1 MERDRFGDA
10 RRPEHGSNNGQRV
23 EVEAPSGD
31 RRQAAE
37 IRRYGMMTCT
47 GLMIAS
53 AGALA
58 VLFLKPY
65 MPSTPFRFLFSLL
78 AKGGLVSGLA
88 LATGSLVCLLAAN
101 LRSRLEMDVPE
112 TGCATGTGPGTCGAT
127 PGTVSDTRRKPLRP
141 RRELPDLVGWL
152 YNLADLGFLKWWYFV
167 GTFILLAGVIG
178 LVTWQWNA
186 IGGYFVFFTV
196 LAVTVGFYLLAY
208 YLAER
213 ARIGSSIVFIIASAL
228 VPVSFY
234 VFNHFKIA
242 GRSFDLNVMG
252 IACSLIAAAVYALN
266 SYRSRNQVMFA
277 FTMLTG
283 LSLLFFILRASGTS
297 VHFWGPWFAG
307 AAALYFIAGYV
318 MKRAGLDSCS
328 KTMFAVGNAGIAMG
342 LLTTIGDIEYFV
354 GPGLKTSGIL
364 LMSSAAAL
372 LIGSY
377 TYDDRVLAYVSSGLI
392 LASSFFMAREPGT
405 AWCLTA
411 PAITAAAGILLALG
425 LADRLLVEEHDG
437 GPFVYSGVAALLG
450 IVGVTAGK
458 DAVFNI
464 PRLWRES
471 GRPEVLSS
479 LVTAA
484 MAACLMWAA
493 AIVQRKKALGYLAFA
508 ITVYASLVGLGYCV
522 YDLPIYIARSFTH
535 TVYTY
540 MFAWALVFSCAAL
553 VLGRLDPD
561 GGRFRFLSEPLAWAG
576 LAYLASGTG
585 VATWVAT
592 HRYAPVALALSGLGA
607 MLAAAFLGTRG
618 RIAEWMERPVWLGS
632 ILVGTAAVSCS
643 LQSSSWSMYYGNVL
657 SIAALTACI
666 FMIGAARRQK
676 AFFVTASCVYGTAS
690 LGSFIYY
697 SVSNPTLTPATGGWQ
712 IVSLFSIAALAIG
725 CSFYLDDVFAHAAG
739 HVFAAIGLIA
749 LGYKLD
755 LYPQHAGYW
764 LAGAGALFSFTAF
777 ASNAIGKRGFATA
790 GWLTSAG
797 LLAGAIVRPMAVG
810 QVTEA
815 IVTIAISIGISAAS
829 AAAYRKDVLAYV
841 PLALSMVETAYVL
854 ATRRP
859 YFFPITVSGLI
870 FLGPAILYL
879 GAAWLFR
886 EKSRRLSDVLLQAAA
901 AFTVVGTIAQLVAM
915 RHVRADWLVV
925 ATFFTA
931 ASIYAAIGMLKEFGW
946 MAHLSFANFFL
957 GYAMVLADRH
967 VSSQY
972 AYLYCMPI
980 GLYIIFL
987 GYWAERAG
995 REKRLVQL
1003 LHGAGFTI
1011 LALSSFIPSLGE
1023 KGRFS
1028 AAVLLTMS
1036 LASIG
1041 VAFRQRRKVFLA
1053 SGLIFIVI
1061 TGIVRLWSPAGA
1073 LPWSVYAVIVGA
1085 LILIGGIL
1093 FERKW
1098 DLFVDKGA
1106 QVRQTLRDVWR

>member
-23 EVEAPSGD
+23 EVEAPRGD
-31 RRQAAE
+31 RRQAAG

-53 AGALA
+53 ASALA

-78 AKGGLVSGLA
+78 AKGGLMSGLA

-112 TGCATGTGPGTCGAT
+112 TGCATGTGPGTRGAT

-141 RRELPDLVGWL
+141 RRELLDLGGWL

-242 GRSFDLNVMG
+242 GRSFDPNVMG

-318 MKRAGLDSCS
+318 MKRAGLDTCS

-354 GPGLKTSGIL
+354 GPGLKTLGIL

-405 AWCLTA
+405 AWYLTA

-425 LADRLLVEEHDG
+425 LADRLLVKEHDG

-450 IVGVTAGK
+450 IVGVMAGK
-458 DAVFNI
+458 DAIFNI
-464 PRLWRES
+464 PRLWRAS
-471 GRPEVLSS
+471 GRPEVLGS

-592 HRYAPVALALSGLGA
+592 HRYAPVALALSVLGA
-607 MLAAAFLGTRG
+607 MMAAAFLGTRG
-618 RIAEWMERPVWLGS
+618 RIAEWMERPAWLGS

-666 FMIGAARRQK
+666 FIIGAARRQK

-697 SVSNPTLTPATGGWQ
+697 FVSNPTLTPATGGWQ

-749 LGYKLD
+749 LGCKLD
-755 LYPQHAGYW
+755 LYPQH
-764 LAGAGALFSFTAF
+764 
-777 ASNAIGKRGFATA
+777 
-790 GWLTSAG
+790 G
-797 LLAGAIVRPMAVG
+797 LLAGRRRSPVLFHRLRERRHREARLRDGRVVDERGVAGGSDRAAHGCRSGHRGDRCHRRIDRDKRRERGRLSEGRPCVRAAGAVDG
-810 QVTEA
+810 RDRLRPGDPPAVFLPDNRLRPGLSGSRNPLPRGRLAVQRKEPPA
-815 IVTIAISIGISAAS
+815 LRH
-829 AAAYRKDVLAYV
+829 AAAGRRRVHCRRHYR
-841 PLALSMVETAYVL
+841 
-854 ATRRP
+854 ATGR
-859 YFFPITVSGLI
+859 
-870 FLGPAILYL
+870 
-879 GAAWLFR
+879 
-886 EKSRRLSDVLLQAAA
+886 
-901 AFTVVGTIAQLVAM
+901 
-915 RHVRADWLVV
+915 
-925 ATFFTA
+925 
-931 ASIYAAIGMLKEFGW
+931 YAARAGGLARRGDLLHRGFDIRGDRDAQGVRLDGSPVVRQL
-946 MAHLSFANFFL
+946 LSRL
-957 GYAMVLADRH
+957 RHGPRGPSREQPVCIPLLHADRFVH
-967 VSSQY
+967 H
-972 AYLYCMPI
+972 LP
-980 GLYIIFL
+980 GLL
-987 GYWAERAG
+987 G
-995 REKRLVQL
+995 
-1003 LHGAGFTI
+1003 
-1011 LALSSFIPSLGE
+1011 
-1023 KGRFS
+1023 
-1028 AAVLLTMS
+1028 
-1036 LASIG
+1036 
-1041 VAFRQRRKVFLA
+1041 
-1053 SGLIFIVI
+1053 
-1061 TGIVRLWSPAGA
+1061 
-1073 LPWSVYAVIVGA
+1073 
-1085 LILIGGIL
+1085 
-1093 FERKW
+1093 
-1098 DLFVDKGA
+1098 
-1106 QVRQTLRDVWR
+1106 